1 MGQSAFEVG
10 GLERKSGGRAV
21 NVPKKQGEA
30 AVAVGVGWQSE
41 TGGGACVFTTVPL
54 Q

>member
-1 MGQSAFEVG
+1 MGQPAVEVG
-10 GLERKSGGRAV
+10 GLGRKSGGRAV
-21 NVPKKQGEA
+21 SVPRKQSEA
-30 AVAVGVGWQSE
+30 AIAVGEGWQSE